1 MNSARLPAGRSL
13 LTTSTSGMRATPAT
27 GAMLFAK
34 SNGSDGSNEALIA
47 FAVEVSS
54 SVCPSGGEAIT
65 AWVPILLPAPGLFST
80 TKGWPSRSQRRWQI
94 KRDNTSVAPPE
105 ASGTTHSAGCD
116 GYARS
121 AWADGIILTP
131 ASARLAPAAERNK
144 ALRSIIA
151 TFKFSQV
158 LCLTRFPCADRCPSE
173 KRFVVT
179 AGVLQES
186 GQAARHSGHLGKIRV
201 PGQNGRYSAACLISS
216 TGGSES
222 SGRFVCVQRDS
233 AFERLSR

>member
-80 TKGWPSRSQRRWQI
+80 MKGWPSRSDRRWQT
-94 KRDNTSVAPPE
+94 KREHV
-105 ASGTTHSAGCD
+105 GG
-116 GYARS
+116 
-121 AWADGIILTP
+121 
-131 ASARLAPAAERNK
+131 
-144 ALRSIIA
+144 
-151 TFKFSQV
+151 
-158 LCLTRFPCADRCPSE
+158 
-173 KRFVVT
+173 
-179 AGVLQES
+179 
-186 GQAARHSGHLGKIRV
+186 AARGVGDDPAHGIRWVSLLSPRRRHEADDKRHSEAR
-201 PGQNGRYSAACLISS
+201 
-216 TGGSES
+216 
-222 SGRFVCVQRDS
+222 
-233 AFERLSR
+233 